1 MSTFDIPRTPTIA
14 DVISAFLARFA
25 SSKPEMPWY
34 AGAVR

>member
-14 DVISAFLARFA
+14 DVISAFLARFT
-25 SSKPEMPWY
+25 SKPEMPWY